1 MLAPAFF
8 SPEHILD
15 VYQIKRGGFSG
26 HQDKF
31 SLLFQADVC
40 SPRKKLSDIPFAT
53 AARVFMLQGGR

>member
-40 SPRKKLSDIPFAT
+40 SPRKKVIGYS
-53 AARVFMLQGGR
+53 VCHGC